1 MATLSSASRPIA
13 ETASVS
19 FSHEFDSEVGAVSKS
34 APHIRGLKAEVLRR
48 AIGYSQFSGRWYHK
62 LMVTDMESWISGLAQ
77 HGYAILFAAVFLETV
92 GLPVPAA
99 LALLIAGAAAA
110 GGSLQVP
117 YALGGTLLVMLTGDT
132 LMFLLGRYTGWWL
145 LGILCRISLNP
156 ESCILR
162 SADAFYR
169 RGRALLVV
177 AKFIPGINTMAPP
190 LAGSMN
196 MRFMPFLRLD
206 LVGAV
211 LYIGAYFG
219 VGFIFSDA
227 LMAVTRGYQA
237 FGRVMAWAVIALVTG
252 YVGFRL
258 WLWIR
263 SRSLRPVPLAVP
275 SDVARELS
283 IGSCVVYDAR
293 SHGYF
298 DARAMRIRGS
308 KRLDPNALHQFDEQF
323 PDGSQVYLY
332 CTCAR
337 EATSTRVA
345 RELRERLD
353 ESQVRIAVI
362 KGGLRAWKRAGLPLE
377 AVPSDDITALPIF
390 G

>member
-1 MATLSSASRPIA
+1 MAP
-13 ETASVS
+13 
-19 FSHEFDSEVGAVSKS
+19 
-34 APHIRGLKAEVLRR
+34 
-48 AIGYSQFSGRWYHK
+48 GYSD
-62 LMVTDMESWISGLAQ
+62 DMESWISGLAQ
-77 HGYAILFAAVFLETV
+77 HGYSILFAAVFLEAV

-110 GGSLQVP
+110 AGSLRVS
-117 YALGGTLLVMLTGDT
+117 YALGGALLAIFTGDT

-162 SADAFYR
+162 SADSFYR
-169 RGRALLVV
+169 RGRALLVI

-206 LVGAV
+206 LAGAA
-211 LYIGAYFG
+211 LYAGVYFW

-227 LMAVTRGYQA
+227 LVVVTRGYQA
-237 FGRVMAWAVIALVTG
+237 FGRVMVWAVMALVAG
-252 YVGFRL
+252 YVSVRV
-258 WLWIR
+258 WLWIK
-263 SRSLRPVPLAVP
+263 SRSLRAVPLAVP
-275 SDVARELS
+275 SEVAREMS

-298 DARAMRIRGS
+298 DARAMRIKGS
-308 KRLDPNALHQFDEQF
+308 KRLDPNALNQFDEKF
-323 PDGSQVYLY
+323 LDGSQVYLY

-345 RELRERLD
+345 RELRNRLD
-353 ESQVRIAVI
+353 ENRVRIAVI
-362 KGGLRAWKRAGLPLE
+362 RGGLRAWKKAGLPLE
-377 AVPSDDITALPIF
+377 AVPSDDITALPLF
-390 G
+390 E